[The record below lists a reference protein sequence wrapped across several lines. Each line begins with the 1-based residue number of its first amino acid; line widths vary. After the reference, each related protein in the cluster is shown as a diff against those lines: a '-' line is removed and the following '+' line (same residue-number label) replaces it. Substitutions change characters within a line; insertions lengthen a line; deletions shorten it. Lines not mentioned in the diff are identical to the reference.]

1 MIDSNSVCC
10 GCGVCEA
17 VCPTKAISM
26 KKNEYG
32 FMVAYAEQSKC
43 INCGMCDRR
52 CPLIK
57 SDSYKTFNPNYY
69 AVVSKDRVSLKDS
82 ASGGAF
88 YVFAKKTIELG
99 GVVFGCIIDEAMNP
113 VISYTDNIAGLKKMQ
128 GSKYVEA
135 DLKTSFAE
143 AKSFLDDNKPVFYT
157 GTPCKIAALKKYLNK
172 DYENLVC
179 CEIICHGVA
188 SPQLFRDYIDFLS
201 KKLKGEIVDITFRDK
216 KKGWGLLLKLKYKRG
231 KKTHTKYLSYPESS
245 YYYYFMTGD
254 IYRDSCYQCPF
265 ASPERTSDITI
276 GDFWGGRQIL
286 PDIDSDLGI
295 SAIITSTPKGQ
306 MLFDKCSDLFVY
318 AQSDFETMSKENPNL
333 LHPTERKD
341 EADIFR
347 KIYMSGGFAEIE
359 KLHKTIHRKSILIGK
374 IKRLMPYTFI
384 KLIRKLRG
392 VI

>member
-26 KKNEYG
+26 KKNEFG
-32 FMVAYAEQSKC
+32 FMFAYVEQSKC
-43 INCGMCDRR
+43 INCGACDRR
-52 CPLIK
+52 CPLIESESCK
-57 SDSYKTFNPNYY
+57 AFSPNYY
-69 AVVSKDRVSLKDS
+69 AAVSKDIVSLKDS

-99 GVVFGCIIDEAMNP
+99 GVVFGCIVDEAMNP

-135 DLKTSFAE
+135 DVKTSFAE
-143 AKSFLDDNKPVFYT
+143 AKSFLDDNKPVLYT

-188 SPQLFRDYIDFLS
+188 SSQLFSDYISFLS
-201 KKLKGEIVDITFRDK
+201 KKLKGEIVEITFRDK

-231 KKTHTKYLSYPESS
+231 QKTHVKYLSYPESS

-254 IYRDSCYQCPF
+254 VYRDSCYQCPF
-265 ASPERTSDITI
+265 ASPERIGDITI
-276 GDFWGGRQIL
+276 GDFWGGRQML
-286 PDIDSDLGI
+286 PEIDSDLGI

-306 MLFDKCSDLFVY
+306 QLFEKCSDLFVY
-318 AQSDFETMSKENPNL
+318 AQSDFETMAKENPNL
-333 LHPTERKD
+333 LHPTERKA
-341 EADIFR
+341 ETALFWQE
-347 KIYMSGGFAEIE
+347 YLSGGFESVE
-359 KLHKTIHRKSILIGK
+359 QMHKKNHKKTILIGK
-374 IKRLMPYTFI
+374 MKRLLPYAVI

-392 VI
+392 LI